1 MPAAERFRLVL
12 AKEDF
17 RFSVAHF
24 TVFSA
29 DDAELLHGHNYQVTV
44 EVEGPEVGE
53 LGLLADID
61 RIKSEIRRF
70 CSSLDSRTLLPAA
83 CPHLEIERR
92 GGQVH
97 VAYADR
103 RYALPESDVLML
115 PIANVTMELLA
126 RGLWE
131 ELAPGLADTGLER
144 LTVSIEEAPG
154 QRAVYVRDLASEA
167 SPATAG

>member
-1 MPAAERFRLVL
+1 MSPAGRFRLVL

-17 RFSVAHF
+17 KFSVAHF

-29 DDAELLHGHNYQVTV
+29 DDAELLHGHNYRVAV

-61 RIKSEIRRF
+61 RIKSEVRRF
-70 CSSLDSRTLLPAA
+70 CTTLDSRTLLPAA
-83 CPHLEIERR
+83 CPHLELDRR

-97 VAYADR
+97 VGYAER
-103 RYALPESDVLML
+103 RYALPETDVLML

-126 RGLWE
+126 KGLWE
-131 ELAPGLADTGLER
+131 ELAPGLAGTGLDR
-144 LTVSIEEAPG
+144 ITVSVEEAPG
-154 QRAVYVRDLASEA
+154 QRAVYVRDLSEL
-167 SPATAG
+167 AG